1 MAAEGHRDALKQ
13 GDMQRAEELL
23 LQANRVVFARFFG
36 GDAPVPPQV
45 CYDRAQT
52 DARRGF
58 CLAVTAV
65 LLIAGGNERL
75 AGFGGSGSTAQ
86 ACRNASHA
94 VDGEAGGAAAQLE
107 ALNQALEVARMEA
120 DQARELAEDLEGR
133 HLAELYTAK
142 SEARQDAAEAFEASL
157 AEARAEAAAAAARA
171 TALLASAETAAA
183 REAELVEQAEAAR
196 HALSL
201 ERASSAAASVAA
213 FGEKAEAAQ
222 AREARTLEHRPSLP
236 PPRTLAVPGQSRPL
250 LHSLAHG
257 AGGLGAASRARASE
271 RGHRRC
277 A

>member
-1 MAAEGHRDALKQ
+1 
-13 GDMQRAEELL
+13 MQRAEALL

-45 CYDRAQT
+45 CYDRAQR

-75 AGFGGSGSTAQ
+75 AGFGGSGSTAE

-107 ALNQALEVARMEA
+107 ALNQALEVARVEA

-183 REAELVEQAEAAR
+183 RGRSSWAGRRRAT
-196 HALSL
+196 LSL
-201 ERASSAAASVAA
+201 ERASSAAAAVAA
-213 FGEKAEAAQ
+213 SGRRLEAAGT
-222 AREARTLEHRPSLP
+222 RGPHPRTLPPLP
-236 PPRTLAVPGQSRPL
+236 PPEP
-250 LHSLAHG
+250 
-257 AGGLGAASRARASE
+257 
-271 RGHRRC
+271 
-277 A
+277 